1 MVIRCQKYPMQCEK
15 THIVRGLFDK
25 QIKKY
30 RIVYSEMCLHK
41 CPQLL
46 FSQEEKTV
54 MKRGVLLA
62 NDTEQVEIP
71 MQK

>member
-1 MVIRCQKYPMQCEK
+1 MSKVSNAVWEDSHSQGFIWQ
-15 THIVRGLFDK
+15 TD
-25 QIKKY
+25 KKY